1 VEHERPATLRDYL
14 NIVWRRKWIVLQAIV
29 LVPLV
34 AVIMSLRQPALYQAS
49 AGVLI
54 DVQNLPAN
62 LEGIPDPSQSNAP
75 RVLQTQAELA
85 RSPEVARRTIEALG
99 LRGWAPSHLLGT
111 SAVTVGE
118 NSDVLT
124 FSANNADPEVA
135 AELATEYAR
144 QFTLYRSE
152 LDTQELETAR
162 KAAEDEI
169 KALKAAG
176 ETGSALYESLVESAL
191 RLKTLETLQT
201 SRATLFR
208 PATGAGQIQPKPERN
223 VILGLGLG
231 LFVGLGLAFLW
242 EALDSRVRSAEQVSG
257 RLHLPML
264 ARLPRPPRRL
274 RKDDQLVMF
283 ADPHGP
289 HAEAFRILQANLEL
303 TIGQGAPEK
312 HAPRI
317 MVTSA
322 VEREGKST
330 TVANLALAFSLAGRR
345 VTLIDLDL
353 RSAML
358 HRFFR
363 VDRIPGLTDVALG
376 NAAVTDTLVRVD
388 TTQLPVVTRNGDH
401 RLPAA
406 GSLELLPS
414 GTPLASA
421 GELVARLPLESMLA
435 ELQGRSDL
443 ILIDGPP
450 LLRTGDA
457 MTVASA
463 IDGVLVVARLNAV
476 RSAMLDD
483 LERILDM
490 YPGAKLGL
498 VVTGAEAE
506 TGYGYLTYGYTARKT
521 VV

>member
-14 NIVWRRKWIVLQAIV
+14 NVVWRRKWIVLLPIV
-29 LVPLV
+29 IVPLM
-34 AVIMSLRQPALYQAS
+34 AVITSARQPALYQAS

-62 LEGIPDPSQSNAP
+62 LEGIQDPTQSNAP

-85 RSPEVARRTIEALG
+85 RSPEVARRTVEALG
-99 LRGWAPSHLLGT
+99 LRGWAPSDLLGAT
-111 SAVTVGE
+111 AVSGGE

-124 FSANNADPEVA
+124 FSATNANPEVA
-135 AELATEYAR
+135 AQLATEYAR
-144 QFTLYRSE
+144 QFILYRSE

-169 KALKAAG
+169 KALQAAG
-176 ETGSALYESLVESAL
+176 GTGSALYESLVESVQ

-208 PATGAGQIQPKPERN
+208 PATGAGQIQPEPERN
-223 VILGLGLG
+223 LILGVALG
-231 LFVGLGLAFLW
+231 LFVGLGFAFLW

-257 RLHLPML
+257 RLHLPTL
-264 ARLPRPPRRL
+264 GRLPRPPRRL

-289 HAEAFRILQANLEL
+289 HAEAFRILIANLEL
-303 TIGQGAPEK
+303 TFGERWNR
-312 HAPRI
+312 APRV

-353 RSAML
+353 RNGML
-358 HRFFR
+358 HTFFHADR
-363 VDRIPGLTDVALG
+363 VPGLTDVALG
-376 NAAVTDTLVRVD
+376 NAALADTLVRID
-388 TTQLPVVTRNGDH
+388 TTQLPLLTRNGDH
-401 RLPAA
+401 RMPPA
-406 GSLELLPS
+406 GRLELLPS
-414 GTPLASA
+414 GTPLVTAA
-421 GELVARLPLESMLA
+421 ELVARLPLESLLD
-435 ELQGRSDL
+435 ELPGRSDL

-463 IDGVLVVARLNAV
+463 VDGVLVVARLNAV

-498 VVTGAEAE
+498 VVTGAESE
-506 TGYGYLTYGYTARKT
+506 SGYGHLTYPYRAHKT
-521 VV
+521 GV